1 MGRLVLL
8 NLKMFY
14 KYILFK
20 FKNRKLFS
28 VIEDGRNRFNIGR
41 IYI

>member
-1 MGRLVLL
+1 MGRLALP

-14 KYILFK
+14 KYTPLK
-20 FKNRKLFS
+20 SKNRKLFS
-28 VIEDGRNRFNIGR
+28 ATEDGRNRPNIGR